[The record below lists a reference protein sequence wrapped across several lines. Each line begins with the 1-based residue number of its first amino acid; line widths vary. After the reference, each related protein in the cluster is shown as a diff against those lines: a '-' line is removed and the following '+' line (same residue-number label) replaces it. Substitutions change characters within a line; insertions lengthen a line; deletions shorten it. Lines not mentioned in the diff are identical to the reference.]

1 MFHAT
6 FPSTR
11 MQIDTIVIDGAT
23 LSHFFCQTTVS
34 KIQNRTKIG

>member
-6 FPSTR
+6 FQSTR

-23 LSHFFCQTTVS
+23 LSHFFVKLLFLKS
-34 KIQNRTKIG
+34 KIELK